1 MKIRIPQLPANRCQ
15 FTISISSLTTF
26 SAFLPLSDGLNWSSL
41 SVNFKP
47 NVGQR
52 SEKPFELTQADGDL
66 LKKSLILQNQYEI
79 ICQCLIEL
87 IEIPFP
93 HSKSIRPALVLN
105 IIKRVFDTSLSD
117 YSKSEGNEAKILFF
131 VMPKIYCASMNL
143 GKILMV

>member
-1 MKIRIPQLPANRCQ
+1 MYVHICIHFNYCRLSY
-15 FTISISSLTTF
+15 TIEDIMNEIL
-26 SAFLPLSDGLNWSSL
+26 SL

-52 SEKPFELTQADGDL
+52 SEKSFELIQADGDL
-66 LKKSLILQNQYEI
+66 LKKSLMLQNQYEI

-87 IEIPFP
+87 IAIPFP
-93 HSKSIRPALVLN
+93 HSKSIRPALILN

-117 YSKSEGNEAKILFF
+117 YSKLEGNEAKILFF

-143 GKILMV
+143 GKILMVTSKTSWGVF